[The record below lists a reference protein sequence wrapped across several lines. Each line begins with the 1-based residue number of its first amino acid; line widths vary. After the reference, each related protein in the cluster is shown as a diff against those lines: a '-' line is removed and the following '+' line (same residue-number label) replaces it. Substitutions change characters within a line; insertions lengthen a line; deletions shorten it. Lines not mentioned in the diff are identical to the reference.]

1 MKKFNILKNKK
12 FIIIINLF
20 LITTLMTV
28 SVYSWFATMVDNKVD
43 AYEVIVESD
52 DALELSFTGADG
64 TWSGSLNLA
73 DLMREGT
80 STSVLDSMKFVEV
93 TGNGET
99 FYSPQLTQ
107 KNNYAIVNPDGDW
120 PHSSKNQDYLE
131 FTVKMRSKEALN
143 VFLSS
148 DSIASAA
155 SQVVTGADCGNP
167 SSYGAGD
174 NAFSKDLIVG
184 ALRVSF
190 ENSAGYRQIWIPR
203 PEYHLNNVVGST
215 DYSMTT
221 NATSTSNPYRSG
233 PVAEGQPFPWNNSYE
248 HYCYDEDKQ
257 LVRLTTAIT
266 SLPDTVSVVPS
277 DNTTLLTTLTKDGDY
292 YVGEATFTI
301 WIEGCDTEARRAL
314 VDGKFNVSLVFDSF
328 SI

>member
-1 MKKFNILKNKK
+1 
-12 FIIIINLF
+12 
-20 LITTLMTV
+20 
-28 SVYSWFATMVDNKVD
+28 MVDNKVD
-43 AYEVIVESD
+43 AYDIQVESD
-52 DALELSFTGADG
+52 DALELSFTGEDG
-64 TWSGSLNLA
+64 SWSGTLNLA
-73 DLMREGT
+73 DLIKEGT
-80 STSVLDSMKFVEV
+80 STPVLDAMKFVEV
-93 TGNGET
+93 TGDGEN

-107 KNNYAIVNPDGDW
+107 KENYAVVNTEAEW
-120 PHSSKNQDYLE
+120 SLARANVDYLQ
-131 FTVKMRSKEALN
+131 FTVKMRSKEELK
-143 VFLSS
+143 VYLSS
-148 DSIASAA
+148 DSTASPA
-155 SQVVTGADCGNP
+155 SQVITGADCGNP

-203 PEYHLNNVVGST
+203 PEYHLNNAVGT
-215 DYSMTT
+215 KDYSMTT
-221 NATSTSNPYRSG
+221 NATSTSNLYQAG
-233 PVAEGQPFPWNNSYE
+233 PVAEDQPYPWNNSYE